1 MTQGELWQ
9 QKWQAVVIFVK
20 ANKRMPSKY
29 DAEERGH
36 DCWMKSDF

>member
-36 DCWMKSDF
+36 D